1 MFWADFE
8 LFLGCGG
15 DSWVVL
21 SWWLE
26 NCFLSSLLSCSDRW
40 EREGICVKVLFIS
53 FPLKLFLPIWGEEIC
68 RPGRENF
75 LVGFPLSLFS
85 SLSQTVK
92 NTVFHSVF
100 HSMFSIPP
108 KITPTKHSVNE
119 LSQEGIIIFI
129 LLVIY
134 NSYIT

>member
-1 MFWADFE
+1 MDIGFYFE

-53 FPLKLFLPIWGEEIC
+53 FPLRLFLLIWGDEIC
-68 RPGRENF
+68 GPERENF
-75 LVGFPLSLFS
+75 LPGFS
-85 SLSQTVK
+85 SLSQTVE

-108 KITPTKHSVNE
+108 KITTTKHSV
-119 LSQEGIIIFI
+119 SP
-129 LLVIY
+129 
-134 NSYIT
+134 